1 MIYFQDFNRYG
12 RSIMETRHLRY
23 FLAVA
28 ATQHMTRAAVQLHV
42 TQSTLSHQIR
52 QLEELLGTVLFDRV
66 GRGIQLTQAGE
77 VFRSFAQR
85 ALKEI
90 EDGAMALS
98 ELDNLVRG
106 HLRIGVIH
114 TFNSTL
120 IPPVMSEFITAY
132 PNVHVTVEELT
143 ALTIEQSIADG
154 DIDLGIAFAPCTHQ
168 EIEPEILFEEE
179 LVLIAHKD
187 AVAGGRKTMQAAGL
201 AGLKLGLLTTRF
213 MTRRLIDEAFG
224 QYVGRN
230 LILETNSI
238 HTLLNTVR
246 TGALSTILSER
257 TIGNDR
263 ELVKTRII
271 KPTVVRTAA
280 LLWHKERYRTAA
292 AREFARMFK
301 ATLPT
306 GRRAGAAVARQAS

>member
-1 MIYFQDFNRYG
+1 
-12 RSIMETRHLRY
+12 METRHLRY

-28 ATQHMTRAAVQLHV
+28 ATQHMTRAALQVNV

-66 GRGIQLTQAGE
+66 GRGIRLTQAGE
-77 VFRSFAQR
+77 VFRGFAQR

-98 ELDNLVRG
+98 ELDKLLRG

-120 IPPVMSEFITAY
+120 IPPVLSKFVTAY
-132 PNVHVTVEELT
+132 PDVHVTAEEMT
-143 ALTIEQSIADG
+143 ALKTEESIMEG
-154 DIDLGIAFAPCTHQ
+154 DIDLGIAFAPCIHE
-168 EIEPEILFEEE
+168 EIESEPLFDEE
-179 LVLIAHKD
+179 LVLITRKD
-187 AVAGGRKTMQAAGL
+187 KLARAGKAMHASGL
-201 AGLKLGLLTTRF
+201 AELKLALLTRRY

-224 QYVGRN
+224 QYVGAN
-230 LILETNSI
+230 VILEMNSI
-238 HTLLNTVR
+238 DALLNTVR
-246 TGALSTILSER
+246 TGALSTVLSDR
-257 TIGNDR
+257 AIGNDH
-263 ELVKTRII
+263 ELTKTRII
-271 KPTVVRTAA
+271 RPTVVRTAA

-301 ATLPT
+301 AALPV
-306 GRRAGAAVARQAS
+306 RKPRA

>member
-1 MIYFQDFNRYG
+1 
-12 RSIMETRHLRY
+12 METRHLRY

-28 ATQHMTRAAVQLHV
+28 ATEHMTRAAEQLHV

-52 QLEELLGTVLFDRV
+52 QLEELLGAALFDRV
-66 GRGIQLTQAGE
+66 GRGIQLTQAGQ

-98 ELDNLVRG
+98 ELDNLMRG

-114 TFNSTL
+114 SFNSAL
-120 IPPVMSEFITAY
+120 IPPVMSAFVSAF
-132 PNVHVTVEELT
+132 PNVHVTAEELT
-143 ALTIEQSIADG
+143 ALKIEQSIIDG
-154 DIDLGIAFAPCTHQ
+154 EIDLGIAFAPCIH
-168 EIEPEILFEEE
+168 EEVESEPLFEEE
-179 LVLIAHKD
+179 LVLIARKD
-187 AVAGGRKTMQAAGL
+187 SVAGGRKMIPASSL

-224 QYVGRN
+224 QYVAGN
-230 LILETNSI
+230 VALETNSI
-238 HTLLNTVR
+238 HALLNTVR
-246 TGALSTILSER
+246 TGALATILTDR
-257 TIGNDR
+257 TIDHDR
-263 ELVKTRII
+263 ELTKTRITR
-271 KPTVVRTAA
+271 PTVVRSAA

-301 ATLPT
+301 ASLP
-306 GRRAGAAVARQAS
+306 GPHGMAAAR

>member
-1 MIYFQDFNRYG
+1 
-12 RSIMETRHLRY
+12 METRHLRY

-28 ATQHMTRAAVQLHV
+28 ATQHMTRAAEQVHV

-66 GRGIQLTQAGE
+66 GRGIRLTQAGE
-77 VFRSFAQR
+77 VFRGFAQR

-120 IPPVMSEFITAY
+120 IPPVMSGFVTAY

-143 ALTIEQSIADG
+143 ALKIEQSIMEG
-154 DIDLGIAFAPCTHQ
+154 EIDLGIAFAPCTHE
-168 EIEPEILFEEE
+168 EIDSEVLFDEE
-179 LVLIAHKD
+179 LVLIAHKNTF
-187 AVAGGRKTMQAAGL
+187 AHTRRTMQASGL
-201 AGLKLGLLTTRF
+201 AALKLALLTKRY
-213 MTRRLIDEAFG
+213 MTRRLIDESFG
-224 QYVGRN
+224 QHVGAN
-230 LILETNSI
+230 VVLETNSI
-238 HTLLNTVR
+238 HALLNTVR
-246 TGALSTILSER
+246 TGALSTILSDR
-257 TIGNDR
+257 AIGNDR
-263 ELVKTRII
+263 ELVKTRITR
-271 KPTVVRTAA
+271 PTVVRTAA

-301 ATLPT
+301 SALPAGRPRRT
-306 GRRAGAAVARQAS
+306 GRQ

>member
-1 MIYFQDFNRYG
+1 
-12 RSIMETRHLRY
+12 METRHLRY

-28 ATQHMTRAAVQLHV
+28 ETQHMTRAAEQLHV

-77 VFRSFAQR
+77 IFRGFAQR

-120 IPPVMSEFITAY
+120 IPPVMSRFVTAF
-132 PNVHVTVEELT
+132 PDVHVTVEELY
-143 ALTIEQSIADG
+143 ALKIEQSIMDG
-154 DIDLGIAFAPCTHQ
+154 DIDLGIAFSPCAHE
-168 EIEPEILFEEE
+168 EIDSEELFDEE
-179 LVLIAHKD
+179 LVLISHKD
-187 AVAGGRKTMQAAGL
+187 TVAHARRTMQAGGL
-201 AGLKLGLLTTRF
+201 ADLKLGLLTTRY

-224 QYVGRN
+224 QYVGGN
-230 LILETNSI
+230 VILETNSI
-238 HTLLNTVR
+238 HALLNTVR
-246 TGALSTILSER
+246 TGALSTILSDRAIE
-257 TIGNDR
+257 NDR
-263 ELVKTRII
+263 ELIKTRITR
-271 KPTVVRTAA
+271 PTVVRTAA
-280 LLWHKERYRTAA
+280 LLWHKQRYRTAA

-301 ATLPT
+301 SALPA
-306 GRRAGAAVARQAS
+306 GRPRRVKRQ

>member
-1 MIYFQDFNRYG
+1 
-12 RSIMETRHLRY
+12 METRHLRY

-28 ATQHMTRAAVQLHV
+28 DTQHMTRAAEQVHV

-90 EDGAMALS
+90 ADGAMALS

-120 IPPVMSEFITAY
+120 IPPVMSGFVTAY
-132 PNVHVTVEELT
+132 PNVHVTVEEMT
-143 ALTIEQSIADG
+143 ALAIEQSIMEG
-154 DIDLGIAFAPCTHQ
+154 EIDFGIAFAPCTH
-168 EIEPEILFEEE
+168 EELEAEVLFEEE
-179 LVLIAHKD
+179 LVLITHKD
-187 AVAGGRKTMQAAGL
+187 TFEHVKKSIPASGL
-201 AGLKLGLLTTRF
+201 AKLKLALLTKGF

-224 QYVGRN
+224 QYTGGN
-230 LILETNSI
+230 LVLEMNSI
-238 HTLLNTVR
+238 HALLNTVR
-246 TGALSTILSER
+246 TGVLSTILSDR
-257 TIGNDR
+257 TIGNDP
-263 ELVKTRII
+263 ELVKTRIAR
-271 KPTVVRTAA
+271 PTVVRTAA

-292 AREFARMFK
+292 AREFAEMFK
-301 ATLPT
+301 ASLPG
-306 GRRAGAAVARQAS
+306 GRPRAKRPGSTAQSG

>member
-1 MIYFQDFNRYG
+1 
-12 RSIMETRHLRY
+12 METRHLRY

-28 ATQHMTRAAVQLHV
+28 ATQHMTRAAEQLHV

-98 ELDNLVRG
+98 ELDQLVRG

-120 IPPVMSEFITAY
+120 IPPVMSEFVTTY
-132 PNVHVTVEELT
+132 PKVHVTVEELT
-143 ALTIEQSIADG
+143 ALKIEQSIVDG
-154 DIDLGIAFAPCTHQ
+154 DIDLGIAFAPCTYE
-168 EIEPEILFEEE
+168 EIESEALFDEE

-187 AVAGGRKTMQAAGL
+187 AVTGGRKTMQSSGL
-201 AGLKLGLLTTRF
+201 AGFKLGLLTTRF

-224 QYVGRN
+224 QYVGGN

-238 HTLLNTVR
+238 HALLNTVR
-246 TGALSTILSER
+246 TGALSTILSDR
-257 TIGNDR
+257 AIGNDR
-263 ELVKTRII
+263 ELVKTRIT

-280 LLWHKERYRTAA
+280 LLWHKSRYRTAA

-301 ATLPT
+301 ATLPAGRASGT
-306 GRRAGAAVARQAS
+306 GVARQFAGPLQNL

>member
-1 MIYFQDFNRYG
+1 
-12 RSIMETRHLRY
+12 METRHLRY

-28 ATQHMTRAAVQLHV
+28 ATQHMTRAAEQVNV

-66 GRGIQLTQAGE
+66 GRGIRLTQAGE
-77 VFRSFAQR
+77 VFRGFAQR

-120 IPPVMSEFITAY
+120 IPPVMSKFVTAY
-132 PNVHVTVEELT
+132 SSVHVTVEEMT
-143 ALTIEQSIADG
+143 ALKTEESIMEG
-154 DIDLGIAFAPCTHQ
+154 DIDLGIAFAPCTHK
-168 EIEPEILFEEE
+168 EIESERLFDEE
-179 LVLIAHKD
+179 LVLITHKD
-187 AVAGGRKTMQAAGL
+187 KLARAGRTMHASGL
-201 AGLKLGLLTTRF
+201 AELKLALLTRRY

-224 QYVGRN
+224 QYVGGN
-230 LILETNSI
+230 VILEMNSI
-238 HTLLNTVR
+238 DALLNTVR
-246 TGALSTILSER
+246 TGALSTVLSDR
-257 TIGNDR
+257 AIGNDR
-263 ELVKTRII
+263 ELIKTRITR
-271 KPTVVRTAA
+271 PTVVRTAA

-301 ATLPT
+301 AALP
-306 GRRAGAAVARQAS
+306 AGKAR